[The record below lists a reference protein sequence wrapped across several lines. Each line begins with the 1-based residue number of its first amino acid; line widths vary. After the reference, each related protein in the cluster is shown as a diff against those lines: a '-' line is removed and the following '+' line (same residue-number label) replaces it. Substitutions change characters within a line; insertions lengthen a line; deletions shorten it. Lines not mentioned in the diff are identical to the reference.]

1 MTRLNFISLFLL
13 IGIANCQVTIE
24 PQNIVVRQGE
34 VTRLM
39 CKTRTPIENCLW
51 EINGDLFN
59 LLQGSPYEPFGILED
74 GECGIQARITEA
86 ENGVWS
92 CRVFLKATNRSPA
105 ERASANVTVLALP
118 QISLRPMEETITVI
132 AGETTTIDC
141 LVSNARPV
149 PAIMWMLGDR
159 ELDFT
164 NTQTVV
170 EPRQGGDNTKVSITS
185 KLNYAFQAVDHDKSL
200 RCVTTGPWLTM
211 EDPHQA
217 SAQLNVIFPPQPKD
231 DMTLYGFVLGQ
242 PGDITVNFTANP
254 RPSNVVWKLD
264 SETELAVEPFTGRS
278 SDPRVEVSELRSTNA
293 TSYEARLRIKS
304 VSEADARRI
313 FRLVVES
320 SMNGEPVSQEY
331 MVRLST
337 SPAPLQCNPN
347 QIENCSNQANRRTV
361 DSRSDLAGGV
371 SGGGIAAIVIVLVA
385 VLVVTAVVL
394 YARNTG
400 RWCFAGSHSVGVS
413 TKESADEEAGEVGPN
428 EDDEDNAGQGDNL
441 HQGAGEVKVET
452 SNQRQSLTHRISSL
466 YETLISKTAPKK
478 SAGASA
484 GIGNA
489 AVDIDAKE
497 GAIVYAELDLKTPAG
512 EGAMSDSA
520 VRMIKDDTTEYAEIV
535 PVKGK
540 DSAATTP
547 NE

>member
-337 SPAPLQCNPN
+337 SPAPLQ
-347 QIENCSNQANRRTV
+347 S
-361 DSRSDLAGGV
+361 GGV

-400 RWCFAGSHSVGVS
+400 RWCFAGEG
-413 TKESADEEAGEVGPN
+413 ESQARIDEENPGEI
-428 EDDEDNAGQGDNL
+428 
-441 HQGAGEVKVET
+441 VKE
-452 SNQRQSLTHRISSL
+452 
-466 YETLISKTAPKK
+466 
-478 SAGASA
+478 
-484 GIGNA
+484 
-489 AVDIDAKE
+489 KE
-497 GAIVYAELDLKTPAG
+497 GKEGPLKGSNENLNLQLAGPDGAENGNGVPAPIKEAQQQTNGGTTP
-512 EGAMSDSA
+512 D
-520 VRMIKDDTTEYAEIV
+520 
-535 PVKGK
+535 GK
-540 DSAATTP
+540 DTAV
-547 NE
+547 

>member
-400 RWCFAGSHSVGVS
+400 RWCFAGEG
-413 TKESADEEAGEVGPN
+413 ESQARIDEENPGEI
-428 EDDEDNAGQGDNL
+428 
-441 HQGAGEVKVET
+441 VKE
-452 SNQRQSLTHRISSL
+452 
-466 YETLISKTAPKK
+466 
-478 SAGASA
+478 
-484 GIGNA
+484 
-489 AVDIDAKE
+489 KE
-497 GAIVYAELDLKTPAG
+497 GKEGPLKGSNENLNLQLAGPDGAENGNGVPAPIKEAQQQTNGGTTP
-512 EGAMSDSA
+512 D
-520 VRMIKDDTTEYAEIV
+520 
-535 PVKGK
+535 GK
-540 DSAATTP
+540 DTAV
-547 NE
+547 

>member
-1 MTRLNFISLFLL
+1 MTRLNFISLLLL

-24 PQNIVVRQGE
+24 PQNIVVRQDD

-39 CKTRTPIENCLW
+39 CKTRTPIKSCLW
-51 EINGDLFN
+51 EINGDLYN
-59 LLQGSPYEPFGILED
+59 LSPGSLYEPLGILED

-92 CRVFLKATNRSPA
+92 CRVFLSGTSRSPA

-118 QISLRPMEETITVI
+118 QISLRPMEDTITVI

-141 LVSNARPV
+141 MVSNARPV

-164 NTQTVV
+164 NTQTLV
-170 EPRQGGDNTKVSITS
+170 EPRTVGDNTKVSITS

-231 DMTLYGFVLGQ
+231 EMTLYGFVLGQ

-254 RPSNVVWKLD
+254 RPSAVIWKLD
-264 SETELAVEPFTGRS
+264 GETELAVEPFTGRS

-320 SMNGEPVSQEY
+320 SLMNGEAVSQEY

-337 SPAPLQCNPN
+337 SPAPLQ
-347 QIENCSNQANRRTV
+347 S
-361 DSRSDLAGGV
+361 GGV
-371 SGGGIAAIVIVLVA
+371 GGGGIAAIVIVLVA

-400 RWCFAGSHSVGVS
+400 RWCFAGGRRTVGEG
-413 TKESADEEAGEVGPN
+413 ESQARIDEENPGEIIK
-428 EDDEDNAGQGDNL
+428 E
-441 HQGAGEVKVET
+441 
-452 SNQRQSLTHRISSL
+452 
-466 YETLISKTAPKK
+466 
-478 SAGASA
+478 
-484 GIGNA
+484 
-489 AVDIDAKE
+489 KE
-497 GAIVYAELDLKTPAG
+497 GKEGPLKGSNENLNLQLAGPDGAENGNGVPAP
-512 EGAMSDSA
+512 
-520 VRMIKDDTTEYAEIV
+520 IKEAQQQTN
-535 PVKGK
+535 G
-540 DSAATTP
+540 ATTP
-547 NE
+547 DGKDTAV